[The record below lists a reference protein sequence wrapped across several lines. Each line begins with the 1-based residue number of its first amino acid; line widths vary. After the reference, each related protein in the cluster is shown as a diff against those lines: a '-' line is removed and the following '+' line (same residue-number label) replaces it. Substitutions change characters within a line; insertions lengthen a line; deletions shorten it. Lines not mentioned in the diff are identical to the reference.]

1 MIKPQ
6 RLHRE
11 PDPRVRR
18 SFAAALALSAVLV
31 VVALLLVGLRVQQVH
46 LAYRLD
52 ALRAERARTET
63 LIRQLEIEVAT
74 LRSPVRVDQRARQLG
89 LTAPAPDQ
97 VRLARAVEEAH
108 RVHQRQPPVHVDRAG
123 LFAKRLIDWRYR
135 WRGVRLSDMP
145 PGTDEVQQHAAQK
158 EQTAER
164 HRQGDRPQRHFPNL
178 SGIALFQQKSR
189 VEPQSP

>member
-11 PDPRVRR
+11 PDPRMRR

-97 VRLARAVEEAH
+97 VRLAREYVTGTT
-108 RVHQRQPPVHVDRAG
+108 G
-123 LFAKRLIDWRYR
+123 LA
-135 WRGVRLSDMP
+135 
-145 PGTDEVQQHAAQK
+145 AAQ
-158 EQTAER
+158 R
-164 HRQGDRPQRHFPNL
+164 N
-178 SGIALFQQKSR
+178 R
-189 VEPQSP
+189 VEASVERIATR

>member
-1 MIKPQ
+1 M
-6 RLHRE
+6 
-11 PDPRVRR
+11 RR

-97 VRLARAVEEAH
+97 VRLAREYVTGTT
-108 RVHQRQPPVHVDRAG
+108 G
-123 LFAKRLIDWRYR
+123 LA
-135 WRGVRLSDMP
+135 
-145 PGTDEVQQHAAQK
+145 AAQ
-158 EQTAER
+158 R
-164 HRQGDRPQRHFPNL
+164 N
-178 SGIALFQQKSR
+178 R
-189 VEPQSP
+189 VEASVERIATR

>member
-1 MIKPQ
+1 VIKPQ

-18 SFAAALALSAVLV
+18 SFAAALALSAVVV

-97 VRLARAVEEAH
+97 VRLAREYVTGTT
-108 RVHQRQPPVHVDRAG
+108 G
-123 LFAKRLIDWRYR
+123 LA
-135 WRGVRLSDMP
+135 
-145 PGTDEVQQHAAQK
+145 AAQ
-158 EQTAER
+158 R
-164 HRQGDRPQRHFPNL
+164 N
-178 SGIALFQQKSR
+178 R
-189 VEPQSP
+189 VEASVERIATR